1 MSGIASNPRRLALLM
16 LGAIVSALI
25 LALVKPTLAADFSFG
40 GELFLRMLKLLVV
53 PLVCTSVACG
63 VLSMG
68 DVSKLGKPGMVALV
82 YYLSTTLL
90 AAAIGLVVINT
101 LGVNLLA
108 KGEPAEAV
116 ANQSAESDAAESAA
130 AMLESLTELSGLSTS
145 EVIEVFPQLG
155 AGEEATPGLGMIIEN
170 LLFMVIPEN
179 LLASAV
185 EMKLLP
191 LVVFSLVFGLVMAQ
205 LGSRAE
211 TIRQVFV
218 ELNAVLMRLVDL
230 VMVIAPIGIFC
241 MIAGRFGQAVQDGQL
256 GTELRQIGGYF
267 ACVCI
272 GLAIHG
278 VIVLPLIL
286 WVVSKRNPLTY
297 FLGLSRALLTAFSTA
312 SSTATLPVTLE
323 CTKDLGVSKKS
334 SGFVVPLG
342 STINMDGTA
351 LYEAV
356 AAMFIAQLA
365 GIQLGFTEQ
374 IIVVIASSLAA
385 VGAAGIPEAGLV
397 TMVIVLNSVGL
408 PVELVGVILSV
419 DWLLDRFRTSVN
431 VWGDGVAAAVVEVS
445 LQKEES

>member
-1 MSGIASNPRRLALLM
+1 MGGIASNPRRLALLM
-16 LGAIVSALI
+16 LGSIISALV
-25 LALVKPTLAADFSFG
+25 LALIAPAVAADFSFG

-68 DVSKLGKPGMVALV
+68 DVSKLGKPGIVALV
-82 YYLSTTLL
+82 YYLSTTVL
-90 AAAIGLVVINT
+90 AAAIGLIVINT
-101 LGVNLLA
+101 IGVSLLSVDQSSKITA
-108 KGEPAEAV
+108 SESGEAG
-116 ANQSAESDAAESAA
+116 SAESASQI
-130 AMLESLTELSGLSTS
+130 LESFSELTGLSDA
-145 EVIEVFPQLG
+145 EVVDVFPQLG

-170 LLFMVIPEN
+170 LLYMVVPEN
-179 LLASAV
+179 LLGSAV

-205 LGSRAE
+205 LGSRAA
-211 TIRQVFV
+211 TIKQVFI
-218 ELNAVLMRLVDL
+218 ELNAILMRLVDL
-230 VMVIAPIGIFC
+230 VMVIAPLGIFC
-241 MIAGRFGQAVQDGQL
+241 MIAGRFGQAVQEGQL

-286 WVVSKRNPLTY
+286 WAVSKRNPLTY

-312 SSTATLPVTLE
+312 SSTATLPLTLE
-323 CTKDLGVSKKS
+323 CTNDLGVSKKS

-365 GIQLGFTEQ
+365 GIELGFTEQ

-445 LQKEES
+445 LPKEDA